1 MRVPCAGFTLPI
13 MSSSQWI
20 IAYWPWI
27 YLLLVVVYA
36 ITVASC
42 IVVVL
47 SERRNPIKSLAWVI
61 ALIFLPVVG
70 LIVYF
75 FFGRSIKNVHMI
87 SRHNKRRLLSK
98 QPPRNNSDDLHSMPP
113 HLRQISRLTTN
124 LSGYHLNN
132 ATSIQVFNN
141 GSDKF
146 EALKKD
152 LKNAKESINLQ
163 YYIFSDDKL
172 GNEIADILINKAKEG
187 VTVRVLYD
195 HVGSFSVKRRFFKRM
210 EEAGVQS
217 HPFFR
222 VITPIFASRINW
234 RNHRKVVV
242 IDNSIGYIGGMN
254 IADRYINGPDHIEG
268 IWRDTHLRI
277 EGPVVSD
284 MFYSF
289 AVDWNFLKSK
299 KDVNPIPAPSSIE
312 ETSTQHILA
321 QMASSGPTD
330 RWGNIALIFEKA
342 ILAAKKSIYIETPYF
357 LPTDFLLKALQT
369 AALSNVDVRILIPKR
384 SDSKLLSVASYSFIS
399 ECLESGIK
407 VYLYNPGMLHA
418 KNMIIDDDLVSTGS
432 ANFDFRS
439 FEHNFEGNLI
449 IYDKVINRQ
458 MKDVFFQDL
467 EQSTKLTLSRWNA
480 RPRRL
485 RMFEAIVRL
494 ITPIL

>member
-1 MRVPCAGFTLPI
+1 MIVLFPQMYEYIPWLYGVL
-13 MSSSQWI
+13 WI
-20 IAYWPWI
+20 
-27 YLLLVVVYA
+27 VYFLT
-36 ITVASC
+36 ILSC

-61 ALIFLPVVG
+61 ALVFLPVVG

-87 SRHNKRRLLSK
+87 SRHNKRRLLSR
-98 QPPRNNSDDLHSMPP
+98 QPQNTAKENIHALPQ
-113 HLRQISRLTTN
+113 HLQQLSHLSSN
-124 LSGYHLNN
+124 LSGYNLHN
-132 ATSIQVFNN
+132 ATSLRIFND
-141 GSDKF
+141 GREKF
-146 EALKKD
+146 DALKKD
-152 LKNAKESINLQ
+152 LLGAKESINLQ
-163 YYIFSDDKL
+163 YYIFRDDKL
-172 GNEIADILINKAKEG
+172 GNEIADILMEKAKEG

-195 HVGSFSVKRRFFKRM
+195 HVGSFSVRRKFFRRM

-222 VITPIFASRINW
+222 VSFPKFASRVNW

-242 IDNSIGYIGGMN
+242 VDNAIGYIGGMN
-254 IADRYINGPDHIEG
+254 IADRYIHGTPENAG
-268 IWRDTHLRI
+268 IWRDTHLRV
-277 EGPVVSD
+277 EGPIVAD

-299 KDVNPIPAPSSIE
+299 KDVTPIPPPIL
-312 ETSTQHILA
+312 STDPVIRNIPL
-321 QMASSGPTD
+321 QMVTSGPTD

-369 AALSNVDVRILIPKR
+369 AALSHVDVRILIPRR
-384 SDSKLLSVASYSFIS
+384 SDSRLLSVASYSFIS

-407 VYLYNPGMLHA
+407 VYLYNAGMLHA
-418 KNMIIDDDLVSTGS
+418 KNMIIDDDFVTTGS

-439 FEHNFEGNLI
+439 FEHNFEGNLL
-449 IYDKVINRQ
+449 IYDNAVNRR
-458 MKDVFFQDL
+458 MKDIFFQDL
-467 EQSTKLTLSRWNA
+467 NSSTKVTLTAWKS

-485 RMFEAIVRL
+485 RMFESLVRL

>member
-1 MRVPCAGFTLPI
+1 MVRSIVTY
-13 MSSSQWI
+13 M
-20 IAYWPWI
+20 PWI
-27 YLLLVVVYA
+27 YSYVPWIYTVLWIVY
-36 ITVASC
+36 IVTIVSC

-47 SERRNPIKSLAWVI
+47 SERRNPIKSLAWVL

-87 SRHNKRRLLSK
+87 SRHNKRKLLSK
-98 QPPRNNSDDLHSMPP
+98 QPADRKRDTLQTLPP
-113 HLRQISRLTTN
+113 HLRQLSCLATN
-124 LSGYHLNN
+124 LAGYNLRN
-132 ATSIQVFNN
+132 ATALRIFNY
-141 GSDKF
+141 GADKF
-146 EALKKD
+146 RALKED
-152 LKNAKESINLQ
+152 LENAKDSINLQ
-163 YYIFSDDKL
+163 YYIFTDDSI
-172 GNEIADILINKAKEG
+172 GNEVADILMRKAREG

-195 HVGSFSVKRRFFKRM
+195 HVGSFSVRRRFFRRM

-222 VITPIFASRINW
+222 VSFPQFASRVNW
-234 RNHRKVVV
+234 RNHRKIVV

-254 IADRYINGPDHIEG
+254 IADRYVSSSDTTHNF
-268 IWRDTHLRI
+268 WRDTHLRV
-277 EGPVVSD
+277 EGPIVSD

-299 KDVNPIPAPSSIE
+299 KDVTPIPPPAMVS
-312 ETSTQHILA
+312 ETITRNIPL
-321 QMASSGPTD
+321 QMVCSGPTD

-342 ILAAKKSIYIETPYF
+342 ILAAKKSIYIQTPYF

-369 AALSNVDVRILIPKR
+369 AALSNVDVRILIPR
-384 SDSKLLSVASYSFIS
+384 HSDSRLLSVASYSFIS

-407 VYLYNPGMLHA
+407 VYLYNAGMLHA
-418 KNMIIDDDLVSTGS
+418 KNMIIDDDFVTTGS

-439 FEHNFEGNLI
+439 FEHNFEGNLL
-449 IYDKVINRQ
+449 IYDNHVNRR
-458 MKDVFFQDL
+458 MKDTFFHDL
-467 EQSTKLTLSRWNA
+467 SHATKLTLQKWNS
-480 RPRRL
+480 RPRML

>member
-1 MRVPCAGFTLPI
+1 MHTACDITDTLPLI
-13 MSSSQWI
+13 GQYSI
-20 IAYWPWI
+20 WI
-27 YLLLVVVYA
+27 YWVLVVAY
-36 ITVASC
+36 IFTTLSC

-75 FFGRSIKNVHMI
+75 FFGRSLKNVRMI
-87 SRHNKRRLLSK
+87 SRHNKRKLLSK
-98 QPPRNNSDDLHSMPP
+98 QPPARSREALQSLSP
-113 HLRQISRLTTN
+113 HLRQISILATN
-124 LSGYHLNN
+124 LSGYNLHN
-132 ATSIQVFNN
+132 ASAVRIFNF

-146 EALKKD
+146 ESLKKD
-152 LKNAKESINLQ
+152 LENARESINLQ
-163 YYIFSDDKL
+163 YYIFTDDNI
-172 GNEIADILINKAKEG
+172 GNEVADILMRKAREG

-195 HVGSFSVKRRFFKRM
+195 HVGSFSVRRRFFRRM

-222 VITPIFASRINW
+222 VSFPQFASRVNW
-234 RNHRKVVV
+234 RNHRKIVV

-254 IADRYINGPDHIEG
+254 IADRYVSSAETTHDF
-268 IWRDTHLRI
+268 WRDTHLRV
-277 EGPVVSD
+277 EGPIVSD

-299 KDVNPIPAPSSIE
+299 KDVTPIPAPVLSAGTI
-312 ETSTQHILA
+312 TRHIPL
-321 QMASSGPTD
+321 QLVCSGPTD
-330 RWGNIALIFEKA
+330 RWGNIALVFEKA
-342 ILAAKKSIYIETPYF
+342 ILAAKKSVYIQTPYF

-369 AALSNVDVRILIPKR
+369 AALSNVDVRILIPRK
-384 SDSKLLSVASYSFIS
+384 SDSRLLSVASYSFIS

-407 VYLYNPGMLHA
+407 VYLYNAGMLHA
-418 KNMIIDDDLVSTGS
+418 KNMIIDDDFVTTGS

-439 FEHNFEGNLI
+439 FEHNFEGNLL
-449 IYDKVINRQ
+449 IYDTHVNRR
-458 MKDVFFQDL
+458 MKDTFFLDL
-467 EQSTKLTLSRWNA
+467 SHATRLTLQSWNS
-480 RPRRL
+480 RPRML